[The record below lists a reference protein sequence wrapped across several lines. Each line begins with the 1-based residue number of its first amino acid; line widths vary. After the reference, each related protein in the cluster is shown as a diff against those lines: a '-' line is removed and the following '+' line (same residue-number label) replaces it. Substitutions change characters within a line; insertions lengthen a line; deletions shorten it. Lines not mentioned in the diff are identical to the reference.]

1 MTLTSGSKTAII
13 ILCAFCILLV
23 SAFINK
29 TEEPI
34 ENKKNTQVLD
44 LISNM
49 SIEEKVG
56 QMTQIAINMILK
68 DGTIDQID
76 ETKLK
81 NAILNKKVGSI
92 LNVNGHAYSLE
103 TWHRILT
110 RIQDVAVNE
119 TANKIPVIYGIDA
132 IHGANYTLE
141 STLFPHNIGM
151 AASRNPELVKQAAK
165 ITAMETRASGIRWN
179 FDPTLGI
186 GRQPLWSRF
195 EETFGEDVYLASLF
209 AKASV
214 KGYEE
219 DGLKSATAVASCMKH
234 FLGYSYPASG
244 KDRTP
249 AYIPDNMLREYFL
262 PPFQAAVSAG
272 TSTVM
277 INSGEVNGRPVH
289 GNDYY
294 LKDILR
300 DELKFEG
307 LAVSDWE
314 DIIRLKTR
322 HRIASTAEEAV
333 KIAVNSGV
341 DMSMIPLDYS
351 FYDILV
357 GLVKNGGVTEERI
370 DEAVYKILKLKFDLG
385 LFDNAYPEKEAI
397 KNFNKPEYKKVA
409 LQAARESIT
418 LLKNKDAILPLK
430 SNSKILLVGP
440 GANNIPALHSSW
452 SYTWQG
458 SNENHYPKNTKSIRQ
473 SLEDKIG
480 TENVI
485 SNTTTNYE
493 DDANTDANFL
503 KSNAPNV
510 DYIVLVLGE
519 KAYAESPGVIDDLT
533 LEENQLILAKAAIAT
548 GKPVILLLAQGR
560 PRVISSIEEGMD
572 GILLLYRPGS
582 QGATATT
589 DILFGSY
596 NPSGR
601 LPFTYHRSTGDIIM
615 YDYKVSESIQE
626 LKPGVFSN
634 KGYNPQ
640 WPFGFGLS
648 YTSFKYSNLKLSTK
662 VLPLSN
668 PLQVT
673 VNVSN
678 SGNIDG
684 AVAVELYA
692 SDLYASITPS
702 NKKLKKCKKIFL
714 KTGESKSVSF
724 TLNKADLSLINY
736 QGKTVTEE
744 GEFDISIGE
753 LKERFEYTK

>member
-1 MTLTSGSKTAII
+1 MII
-13 ILCAFCILLV
+13 IKRIKSVFFGLAILCAF
-23 SAFINK
+23 SFIMI
-29 TEEPI
+29 T
-34 ENKKNTQVLD
+34 ENKNSEKNSKAVSN

-56 QMTQIAINMILK
+56 QMTQITIDMILK
-68 DGTIDQID
+68 DGTNDQVD
-76 ETKLK
+76 EEKLK
-81 NAILNKKVGSI
+81 IAILDKKVGSI
-92 LNVNGHAYSLE
+92 LNVNGHAYSID
-103 TWHRILT
+103 TWHKILT
-110 RIQDVAVNE
+110 RIQDVAINE

-132 IHGANYTLE
+132 IHGAGYTLE

-151 AASRNPELVKQAAK
+151 AATRNPDLVKQAAK

-195 EETFGEDVYLASLF
+195 EETFGEDVYLASQF
-209 AKASV
+209 ANAAV

-262 PPFQAAVSAG
+262 PPFEAAVGAG

-322 HRIASTAEEAV
+322 HRIASTPEEAV

-341 DMSMIPLDYS
+341 DMSMVPLDYS

-357 GLVKNGGVTEERI
+357 KLVKSGEVSEERI
-370 DEAVYKILKLKFDLG
+370 DEAVFKILKLKFDLG

-397 KNFNKPEYKKVA
+397 KNFKKPEYKEVA
-409 LQAARESIT
+409 LKSARESIT
-418 LLKNKDAILPLK
+418 LLKNRDNVLPLK

-440 GANNIPALHSSW
+440 TANNVPSLHSSW

-458 SNENHYPKNTKSIRQ
+458 SNESHYPKNTMSIRQ
-473 SLEDKIG
+473 SIEDKIG
-480 TENVI
+480 PENVI
-485 SNTTTNYE
+485 SNATPGFE
-493 DDANTDANFL
+493 DIENRNIDFI
-503 KSNAPNV
+503 KSNASKV
-510 DYIVLVLGE
+510 DYIVLALGE

-533 LEENQLILAKAAIAT
+533 LEERQLKLAEAAAKT
-548 GKPVILLLAQGR
+548 GKSVILLLVQGR
-560 PRVISSIEEGMD
+560 PRIISSIEEGMD
-572 GILLLYRPGS
+572 GVVLLYRPGS
-582 QGATATT
+582 QGANATV
-589 DILFGSY
+589 DVLFGEY
-596 NPSGR
+596 NPNGK
-601 LPFTYHRSTGDIIM
+601 LPYTYHRSTGDILM
-615 YDYKVSESIQE
+615 YDHKVSETIQE
-626 LKPGVFSN
+626 PAPGQFSTQ
-634 KGYNPQ
+634 GYNPQ

-648 YTSFKYSNLKLSTK
+648 YTSFKYDNLKLSAK
-662 VLPLSN
+662 ALSMKN
-668 PLQVT
+668 PLEVSI
-673 VNVSN
+673 NVSN
-678 SGNIDG
+678 TGNMDG
-684 AVAVELYA
+684 AISVELYA
-692 SDLYASITPS
+692 SDLYASVTPA
-702 NKKLKKCKKIFL
+702 NKRLRKCKKVFL
-714 KTGESKSVSF
+714 KAGESTPISF
-724 TLNKADLSLINY
+724 SINKTDLSFINH
-736 QGKTVTEE
+736 QGERVTET
-744 GEFDISIGE
+744 GEFDITIGG
-753 LKERFEYTK
+753 LKERFKYTK